1 MRKILVF
8 ASLFFSALAAAST
21 NATENATD
29 YPSRP
34 VKFIVPFTAG
44 TGMDRIARLVGHKF
58 QERLGQ
64 PVVVEN
70 RTGVAGHLGAELVAR
85 APADGYTI
93 LVTARDITITAAL
106 YPSDNFDPKADLQ
119 PVCIAAWGG
128 TMLVANAEVDI
139 DSLDE
144 LIAQAKAAPGKL
156 SFASGGVGSS
166 SHLALEQFQE
176 ATGTKFLHVPYKGT
190 APAINDV
197 IGGRVSLGFGA
208 THTVMPQVEAGRLK
222 AVATVGAKRH
232 RLAPDIQAFGEV
244 KEMSG
249 SASAT
254 EAGAWYGFLA
264 PADTP
269 PELVA
274 KIGAEIREILNMPD
288 VKTNLEH
295 AGLDVRPSTS
305 EEMAKVMSN
314 EYANYAAI
322 VKKYNITPN

>member
-1 MRKILVF
+1 MRHALVF
-8 ASLFFSALAAAST
+8 ASLFLSAFAVTST
-21 NATENATD
+21 AATENIAD
-29 YPSRP
+29 YPSHP

-44 TGMDRIARLVGHKF
+44 TGMDRIARLVSQKF

-106 YPSDNFDPKADLQ
+106 YPSDTFDPKVDLT

-128 TMLVANAEVDI
+128 TMLIANPDATFN
-139 DSLDE
+139 SLNE
-144 LIAQAKAAPGKL
+144 LIAQAKADPGKL
-156 SFASGGVGSS
+156 SFASGGMGSS

-176 ATGTKFLHVPYKGT
+176 ATGTQFLHVPYKGT

-197 IGGRVSLGFGA
+197 IGGTVSLGFGA

-232 RLAPDIQAFGEV
+232 RLAPNVQAFGEAQ
-244 KEMSG
+244 EMAG

-264 PADTP
+264 PARTP
-269 PELVA
+269 PELVE
-274 KIGAEIREILNMPD
+274 KIGAEIREILNLPD
-288 VKTNLEH
+288 VKSSLEQ

-305 EEMAKVMSN
+305 AEMAEVMGK

-322 VKKYNITPN
+322 IKKYNITPN